1 MNLSSSST
9 VTFTPIESR
18 LRKAFLL
25 DIPAASTSM
34 AETPRYSKRKRYQVT
49 YNEIDENEFLLPSDA
64 EEEYEP
70 KAKKPRISSK
80 PLPKHKI
87 FPFMELPA
95 ELRNRIYGF
104 ALSNGDGDIYV
115 TSTTKGYRRVAKR
128 CTQPDCIP
136 QFSRGYH
143 KYRRYQGVSDDDEEK
158 SPARHMNSFA
168 PNLLAV
174 SKTVY
179 AEAASFLYGQRIS
192 LADNYTLLSF
202 LNQIGRQHTSM
213 LREICVKEWC
223 SGRAHRSIN
232 FPAMTLLASAT
243 NLELLDIDCAMGHF
257 SSYGRMKLAAPTRA
271 ARKAFRD
278 CYPWLE
284 AIGKVKGKP
293 DAAID
298 MIKVHP
304 SNFAMRTHHARAT
317 GQDEE
322 KLRENLAVF
331 QKELRRLLRT

>member
-87 FPFMELPA
+87 FPF
-95 ELRNRIYGF
+95 I
-104 ALSNGDGDIYV
+104 
-115 TSTTKGYRRVAKR
+115 
-128 CTQPDCIP
+128 
-136 QFSRGYH
+136 
-143 KYRRYQGVSDDDEEK
+143 YQGVSDDDEEK